1 VSLSPVFFFP
11 SCFLP
16 RAFKANNDPPAAKN
30 NALKRGVKEVTKTIR
45 KSSAGPVTSAAAPS
59 PGIVVL
65 AGDIFPLDVISHL
78 PIACEDHNIP
88 YIYVRSRA
96 ELGDS
101 AATKRPTSV
110 VMLTEKPG
118 KKKQAKKG
126 EEAKKDDDDDG
137 DSYADKYK
145 SLVKLVQEETLKQ
158 AFW

>member
-1 VSLSPVFFFP
+1 M
-11 SCFLP
+11 
-16 RAFKANNDPPAAKN
+16 
-30 NALKRGVKEVTKTIR
+30 
-45 KSSAGPVTSAAAPS
+45 
-59 PGIVVL
+59 
-65 AGDIFPLDVISHL
+65 DVISHL
-78 PIACEDHNIP
+78 PIACEDHNMP

-110 VMLTEKPG
+110 VMLMENG
-118 KKKQAKKG
+118 VKKKNKQQQKEDKQ
-126 EEAKKDDDDDG
+126 EDKKDVDGDDDDG